1 MCSLSKLRFETEVE
15 VFLMEYFFFVEPFLE
30 SIPQSHVLLVIYL
43 QSFPLSWI
51 DVENNEGVVDTSD
64 PFFLATFLSSILS
77 ASFGVSKLLKLG
89 PCPLV
94 PQDKFGLVFLMV
106 FLSILTGLVG
116 KGIMV
121 AFVIG
126 DFIEDPHQRS
136 SCLAFLFC
144 SIYLLPI
151 LFVSTKS

>member
-1 MCSLSKLRFETEVE
+1 MKVKLKC
-15 VFLMEYFFFVEPFLE
+15 FLWIFFFTEPFLE
-30 SIPQSHVLLVIYL
+30 SVPQLHVLLVIL
-43 QSFPLSWI
+43 IQSLPHI
-51 DVENNEGVVDTSD
+51 DGNQPNNRRVVDTSD

-144 SIYLLPI
+144 SSYLLPT

>member
-1 MCSLSKLRFETEVE
+1 
-15 VFLMEYFFFVEPFLE
+15 MEYFLFIEPFLE

-77 ASFGVSKLLKLG
+77 ASFGISKLLKLG

-94 PQDKFGLVFLMV
+94 PQDKVGLVFLMV
-106 FLSILTGLVG
+106 FLSILTGLAG
-116 KGIMV
+116 KGMMV
-121 AFVIG
+121 AFIIG
-126 DFIEDPHQRS
+126 DLIEDSHQRF
-136 SCLAFLFC
+136 SCLALLFC
-144 SIYLLPI
+144 SSYLIPT
-151 LFVSTKS
+151 LFVST